1 MWVSVPLPPRNT
13 GTHTSLLSQAGIKSE
28 VMVMMVRYVIKIE
41 KEVKD
46 LRKENKDLR
55 LILGKLLE
63 NKRGVKC

>member
-1 MWVSVPLPPRNT
+1 MFF
-13 GTHTSLLSQAGIKSE
+13 K
-28 VMVMMVRYVIKIE
+28 YVVKIE

-46 LRKENKDLR
+46 LRQENKDLR

>member
-1 MWVSVPLPPRNT
+1 
-13 GTHTSLLSQAGIKSE
+13 
-28 VMVMMVRYVIKIE
+28 MVMMARYVIKIE